1 MLRGRP
7 RSQQTEGGSL
17 ALCYEIRRCT
27 PGLLPWF
34 YGVDMSRGLLG
45 RVWPWSGSGALSELP

>member
-34 YGVDMSRGLLG
+34 YGVDMEQGTAGPGLAM
-45 RVWPWSGSGALSELP
+45 VWEWRLV